1 MLCPDIGSLANGKD
15 KCNILVEKKQIVM
28 GNADNIKKQFFYQ
41 VLKEGSTTIPEFGIC
56 EDLNYQKSETK
67 NIIEEMERY
76 KIKDADRVSFMVG
89 GRRIVELSE
98 VKKWWEDYRVRFQK
112 TEEKY
117 RTGELPEYAAGKRS
131 TTGKERK
138 WRKINSINQ
147 DSQL

>member
-1 MLCPDIGSLANGKD
+1 
-15 KCNILVEKKQIVM
+15 M

-98 VKKWWEDYRVRFQK
+98 VKNGGKTIGFVFKRQK
-112 TEEKY
+112 KKKKHVVLLQEK
-117 RTGELPEYAAGKRS
+117 K
-131 TTGKERK
+131 
-138 WRKINSINQ
+138 
-147 DSQL
+147 